1 MFVLPTPTGALRYLL
16 LWLCTQPQ
24 HTLPQM
30 GHTVSLLNKTL
41 NDRFRIG
48 TELRALRV
56 CHVKER

>member
-1 MFVLPTPTGALRYLL
+1 MFRLPTPTGALRYLL
-16 LWLCTQPQ
+16 LWLCTQP
-24 HTLPQM
+24 PQM